1 MKKLITFALVLSLM
15 IASLF
20 AATKNS
26 ATPST
31 GTAQGSAT
39 YSAETA
45 AQYKYQT
52 NDKNRMVTIG
62 TKSGKFEAPVL
73 VTSFGQSTDGSM
85 IEQVMKRLK
94 TVAYTYNPTATSS
107 DLDGIKT
114 VVIAVGNST
123 KGLGAAGISQ
133 EQETERAKA
142 FIEAVEKKGIK
153 VICCH
158 IGGATRR
165 GALSDAFADMV
176 LPLSSF
182 IVVKEDGNEDGKF
195 TNFAKSNNVPN
206 TLVYGSKDT
215 VDAFKAIFN

>member
-1 MKKLITFALVLSLM
+1 MKKT
-15 IASLF
+15 IAIIVIIVVAISVIS
-20 AATKNS
+20 AATKTT
-26 ATPST
+26 TPST

-45 AQYKYQT
+45 ANYKYQT
-52 NDKNRMVTIG
+52 SSSNRMVTIG
-62 TKSGKFEAPVL
+62 TKSVDFEAPVL

-94 TVAYTYNPTATSS
+94 TVSYSYNPTATGA
-107 DLDGIKT
+107 DLDGVKT

-133 EQETERAKA
+133 EQETARAKEFMA
-142 FIEAVEKKGIK
+142 AVEKKGVK
-153 VICCH
+153 VILCH

-165 GALSDAFADMV
+165 GSLSDAFADMV
-176 LPLSSF
+176 LPLSSYM
-182 IVVKEDGNEDGKF
+182 VVKEDGNEDSKF
-195 TNFAKSNNVPN
+195 TSYASAHSIPI

-215 VDAFKAIFN
+215 VDAFRLIFD

>member
-1 MKKLITFALVLSLM
+1 MKKT
-15 IASLF
+15 IAIIVIIVVAISVIS
-20 AATKNS
+20 AATKNT
-26 ATPST
+26 TPST

-45 AQYKYQT
+45 ANYKYQT
-52 NDKNRMVTIG
+52 SSSNRMVTIG
-62 TKSGKFEAPVL
+62 TKSVDFEAPVL

-94 TVAYTYNPTATSS
+94 TVSYSYNPTATGA
-107 DLDGIKT
+107 DLDGVKT

-133 EQETERAKA
+133 EQETARAKEFMA
-142 FIEAVEKKGIK
+142 AVEKKGVK
-153 VICCH
+153 VILCH

-165 GALSDAFADMV
+165 GSLSDAFADMV
-176 LPLSSF
+176 LPLSSYM
-182 IVVKEDGNEDGKF
+182 VVKEDGNEDSKF
-195 TNFAKSNNVPN
+195 TSYASLNSIPI

-215 VDAFKAIFN
+215 VDAFRLIFN

>member
-1 MKKLITFALVLSLM
+1 MKRILLTMVMISLLV
-15 IASLF
+15 IPAF
-20 AATKNS
+20 AATKTS
-26 ATPST
+26 TTPST
-31 GTAQGSAT
+31 GTVEGAAT
-39 YSAETA
+39 YSQEVA

-52 NDKNRMVTIG
+52 DSKNRKVTIG
-62 TKSGKFEAPVL
+62 TITEKFQGPVL

-94 TVAYTYNPTATSS
+94 TVAYTYNPTATSA
-107 DLDGIKT
+107 DLGGVKT

-133 EQETERAKA
+133 DQETARAKEFMA
-142 FIEAVEKKGIK
+142 AVKKAGVK

-165 GALSDAFADMV
+165 GTLSDAFADMV
-176 LPLSSF
+176 LPLSSY
-182 IVVKEDGNEDGKF
+182 ILVKEDGNEDGKF
-195 TNFAKSNNVPN
+195 TSFAAANNIPI

-215 VDAFKAIFN
+215 VDAFKQIF

>member
-1 MKKLITFALVLSLM
+1 MKKT
-15 IASLF
+15 IAIIVIIVVAISVMS
-20 AATKNS
+20 AATKNT
-26 ATPST
+26 TPST

-45 AQYKYQT
+45 ANYKYQT
-52 NDKNRMVTIG
+52 SSSNRMVTIG
-62 TKSGKFEAPVL
+62 TKSVKFEAPVL

-94 TVAYTYNPTATSS
+94 TVSYSYNPTATGA
-107 DLDGIKT
+107 DLDGVKT

-133 EQETERAKA
+133 EQETARAKEFMA
-142 FIEAVEKKGIK
+142 AVEKKGVK
-153 VICCH
+153 VILCH

-165 GALSDAFADMV
+165 GSLSDAFADMV
-176 LPLSSF
+176 LPLSSYM
-182 IVVKEDGNEDGKF
+182 VVKEDGNEDSKF
-195 TNFAKSNNVPN
+195 TSYASAHSVPI

-215 VDAFKAIFN
+215 VDAFRLIFN

>member
-1 MKKLITFALVLSLM
+1 MKKIIAIILIVTVAISIM
-15 IASLF
+15 S
-20 AATKNS
+20 AATTTT
-26 ATPST
+26 TPST

-45 AQYKYQT
+45 ANYKYQT
-52 NDKNRMVTIG
+52 SSSNRMVTIG
-62 TKSGKFEAPVL
+62 TKSVDFEAPVL

-94 TVAYTYNPTATSS
+94 TVSYSYNPTATGA
-107 DLDGIKT
+107 DLDGVKT

-133 EQETERAKA
+133 EQETARAKEFMA
-142 FIEAVEKKGIK
+142 AVEKKGVK
-153 VICCH
+153 VILCH

-165 GALSDAFADMV
+165 GSLSDAFADMV
-176 LPLSSF
+176 LPLSSYM
-182 IVVKEDGNEDGKF
+182 VVKEDGNEDSKF
-195 TNFAKSNNVPN
+195 TSYASAHSIPI

-215 VDAFKAIFN
+215 VDAFRLIFD

>member
-1 MKKLITFALVLSLM
+1 MKRILLTMVM
-15 IASLF
+15 IALLVIPAF
-20 AATKNS
+20 AATKTS
-26 ATPST
+26 TTPST
-31 GTAQGSAT
+31 GTVEGAAT
-39 YSAETA
+39 YSQEVA

-52 NDKNRMVTIG
+52 DSKNRMVTIG
-62 TKSGKFEAPVL
+62 TITEKFQGPVL

-94 TVAYTYNPTATSS
+94 TVAYTYNPTATSA
-107 DLDGIKT
+107 DLGGVKT

-133 EQETERAKA
+133 DQETARAKEFMA
-142 FIEAVEKKGIK
+142 AAKKAGVK

-176 LPLSSF
+176 LPLSSY
-182 IVVKEDGNEDGKF
+182 ILVKEDGNEDGKF
-195 TNFAKSNNVPN
+195 TSFAAANNIPI

-215 VDAFKAIFN
+215 VDAFKQIF

>member
-1 MKKLITFALVLSLM
+1 MKRILLTMVMISLLV
-15 IASLF
+15 IPAF
-20 AATKNS
+20 AATKTS
-26 ATPST
+26 TTPST
-31 GTAQGSAT
+31 GTVEGAAT
-39 YSAETA
+39 YSHEIA

-52 NDKNRMVTIG
+52 DSKNRMVTIG
-62 TKSGKFEAPVL
+62 TITEKFQGPVL

-94 TVAYTYNPTATSS
+94 TVAYTYNPTATSA
-107 DLDGIKT
+107 DLGGVKT

-133 EQETERAKA
+133 DQETARAKEFMA
-142 FIEAVEKKGIK
+142 AAKKAGVK

-176 LPLSSF
+176 LPLSSY
-182 IVVKEDGNEDGKF
+182 ILVKEDGNEDGKF
-195 TNFAKSNNVPN
+195 TSFAAANNIPI

-215 VDAFKAIFN
+215 VDAFKQIF

>member
-1 MKKLITFALVLSLM
+1 MKKT
-15 IASLF
+15 IAIIVIIVVAISVVS
-20 AATKNS
+20 AATKNT
-26 ATPST
+26 TPST

-45 AQYKYQT
+45 ANYKYQT
-52 NDKNRMVTIG
+52 SSSNRMVTIG
-62 TKSGKFEAPVL
+62 TKSVDFEAPVL

-94 TVAYTYNPTATSS
+94 TVSYSYNPTATGA
-107 DLDGIKT
+107 DLDGVKT

-133 EQETERAKA
+133 EQETARATEFMA
-142 FIEAVEKKGIK
+142 AVEKKGVK
-153 VICCH
+153 VILCH

-165 GALSDAFADMV
+165 GSLSDAFADMV
-176 LPLSSF
+176 LPLSSYM
-182 IVVKEDGNEDGKF
+182 VVKEDGNEDSKF
-195 TNFAKSNNVPN
+195 TSYASAHSIPI

-215 VDAFKAIFN
+215 VDAFRLIFN

>member
-1 MKKLITFALVLSLM
+1 MKKT
-15 IASLF
+15 IAIIVIIVVAISVIS
-20 AATKNS
+20 AATKS
-26 ATPST
+26 TTPST

-45 AQYKYQT
+45 ANYKYQT
-52 NDKNRMVTIG
+52 SSSNRMVTIG
-62 TKSGKFEAPVL
+62 TKSVEFEAPVL

-94 TVAYTYNPTATSS
+94 TVSYSYNPTATGA
-107 DLDGIKT
+107 DLDGVKT

-133 EQETERAKA
+133 EQETARAKEFMA
-142 FIEAVEKKGIK
+142 AVEKKGVK
-153 VICCH
+153 VILCH

-165 GALSDAFADMV
+165 GSLSDAFADMV
-176 LPLSSF
+176 LPLSSYM
-182 IVVKEDGNEDGKF
+182 VVKEDGNEDSKF
-195 TNFAKSNNVPN
+195 TSYASLNSIPI

-215 VDAFKAIFN
+215 VDAFRLIFN

>member
-1 MKKLITFALVLSLM
+1 MKRILLTMVMISLLV
-15 IASLF
+15 IPAF
-20 AATKNS
+20 AATKTS
-26 ATPST
+26 TTPST
-31 GTAQGSAT
+31 GTVEGAAT
-39 YSAETA
+39 YSQEIA

-52 NDKNRMVTIG
+52 DSKNRKVTIG
-62 TKSGKFEAPVL
+62 TITEKFQGPVL

-94 TVAYTYNPTATSS
+94 TVAYTYNPTATSA
-107 DLDGIKT
+107 DFGGVKT
-114 VVIAVGNST
+114 VVIDVGNST

-133 EQETERAKA
+133 DQETARAKEFMA
-142 FIEAVEKKGIK
+142 AAKKAGVK

-176 LPLSSF
+176 LPLSSY
-182 IVVKEDGNEDGKF
+182 ILVKEDGNEDGKF
-195 TNFAKSNNVPN
+195 TSFAAANNIPI

-215 VDAFKAIFN
+215 VDAFKQIF

>member
-1 MKKLITFALVLSLM
+1 MKKT
-15 IASLF
+15 IAIIVIIVVAISVMS
-20 AATKNS
+20 AATKNT
-26 ATPST
+26 TPST

-45 AQYKYQT
+45 ANYKYQT
-52 NDKNRMVTIG
+52 SSSNRMVTIG
-62 TKSGKFEAPVL
+62 TKSMDFEAPVL

-94 TVAYTYNPTATSS
+94 TVSYSYNPTATGA
-107 DLDGIKT
+107 DLDGVKT

-133 EQETERAKA
+133 EQETARAKEFMA
-142 FIEAVEKKGIK
+142 AVEKKGVK
-153 VICCH
+153 VILCH

-165 GALSDAFADMV
+165 GSLSDAFADMV
-176 LPLSSF
+176 LPLSSYM
-182 IVVKEDGNEDGKF
+182 VVKEDGNEDSKF
-195 TNFAKSNNVPN
+195 TSYASAHSIPI

-215 VDAFKAIFN
+215 VDAFRLIFN

>member
-1 MKKLITFALVLSLM
+1 MKKN
-15 IASLF
+15 IAIIVIIVVAISVVS
-20 AATKNS
+20 AATKNT
-26 ATPST
+26 TPST

-45 AQYKYQT
+45 ANYKYQT
-52 NDKNRMVTIG
+52 SSSNRMVTIG
-62 TKSGKFEAPVL
+62 TKSVEFEAPVL

-94 TVAYTYNPTATSS
+94 TVSYSYNPTATGA
-107 DLDGIKT
+107 DLDGVKT

-133 EQETERAKA
+133 EQETARAKEFMA
-142 FIEAVEKKGIK
+142 AVEKKGVK
-153 VICCH
+153 VILCH

-165 GALSDAFADMV
+165 GSLSDAFADMV
-176 LPLSSF
+176 LPLSSYM
-182 IVVKEDGNEDGKF
+182 VVKEDGNEDSKF
-195 TNFAKSNNVPN
+195 TSYASAHSIPI

-215 VDAFKAIFN
+215 VDAFRLIFN

>member
-1 MKKLITFALVLSLM
+1 MKKT
-15 IASLF
+15 IAIIVIIVVAISVMS
-20 AATKNS
+20 AATNS
-26 ATPST
+26 TTPST

-45 AQYKYQT
+45 ANYKYQT
-52 NDKNRMVTIG
+52 SSSNRMVTIG
-62 TKSGKFEAPVL
+62 TKSVDFEAPVL

-94 TVAYTYNPTATSS
+94 TVSYSYNPTATGA
-107 DLDGIKT
+107 DLDGVKT

-133 EQETERAKA
+133 EQETARAKEFMA
-142 FIEAVEKKGIK
+142 AVEKKGVK
-153 VICCH
+153 VILCH

-165 GALSDAFADMV
+165 GSLSDAFADMV
-176 LPLSSF
+176 LPLSSYM
-182 IVVKEDGNEDGKF
+182 VVKEDGNEDSKF
-195 TNFAKSNNVPN
+195 TSYASAHSIPI

-215 VDAFKAIFN
+215 VDAFRLIFN

>member
-1 MKKLITFALVLSLM
+1 
-15 IASLF
+15 
-20 AATKNS
+20 
-26 ATPST
+26 
-31 GTAQGSAT
+31 
-39 YSAETA
+39 
-45 AQYKYQT
+45 
-52 NDKNRMVTIG
+52 
-62 TKSGKFEAPVL
+62 
-73 VTSFGQSTDGSM
+73 
-85 IEQVMKRLK
+85 MKRLK
-94 TVAYTYNPTATSS
+94 TVSYTYNPTATGA
-107 DLDGIKT
+107 DLSGVKT

-133 EQETERAKA
+133 EQETARAKE
-142 FIEAVEKKGIK
+142 FIASAEKAGVK

-195 TNFAKSNNVPN
+195 TSFASSHNIPI

-215 VDAFKAIFN
+215 VGAFKAIF

>member
-1 MKKLITFALVLSLM
+1 MKKT
-15 IASLF
+15 IAIIVIIVVAISAMS
-20 AATKNS
+20 AATKS
-26 ATPST
+26 TTPST

-45 AQYKYQT
+45 ANYKYQT
-52 NDKNRMVTIG
+52 SSSNRMVTIG
-62 TKSGKFEAPVL
+62 TKSVEFEAPVL

-94 TVAYTYNPTATSS
+94 TVSYSYNPTATGA
-107 DLDGIKT
+107 DLDGVKT

-133 EQETERAKA
+133 EQETARAKEFMA
-142 FIEAVEKKGIK
+142 AVEKKGVK
-153 VICCH
+153 VILCH

-165 GALSDAFADMV
+165 GSLSDAFADMV
-176 LPLSSF
+176 LPLSSYM
-182 IVVKEDGNEDGKF
+182 VVKEDGNEDSKF
-195 TNFAKSNNVPN
+195 TSYASLNSIPI

-215 VDAFKAIFN
+215 VDAFRLIFN

>member
-1 MKKLITFALVLSLM
+1 MKKT
-15 IASLF
+15 IAIIVIIVVAISVMS
-20 AATKNS
+20 AATKTT
-26 ATPST
+26 TPST

-45 AQYKYQT
+45 ANYKYQT
-52 NDKNRMVTIG
+52 SSSNRMVTIG
-62 TKSGKFEAPVL
+62 TKSVEFEAPVL

-94 TVAYTYNPTATSS
+94 TVSYSYNPTATGA
-107 DLDGIKT
+107 DLDGVKT

-133 EQETERAKA
+133 EQETARAKEFMA
-142 FIEAVEKKGIK
+142 AVEKKGVK
-153 VICCH
+153 VILCH

-165 GALSDAFADMV
+165 GSLSDAFADMV
-176 LPLSSF
+176 LPLSSYM
-182 IVVKEDGNEDGKF
+182 VVKEDGNEDSKF
-195 TNFAKSNNVPN
+195 TSYASLNSIPI

-215 VDAFKAIFN
+215 VDAFRLIFN

>member
-1 MKKLITFALVLSLM
+1 MKKT
-15 IASLF
+15 IAIIVIIVVAISVIS
-20 AATKNS
+20 AATKNT
-26 ATPST
+26 TPST

-45 AQYKYQT
+45 ANYKYQT
-52 NDKNRMVTIG
+52 SSSNRMVTIG
-62 TKSGKFEAPVL
+62 TKSMDFEAPVL

-94 TVAYTYNPTATSS
+94 TVSYSYNPTATGA
-107 DLDGIKT
+107 DLDGVKT

-133 EQETERAKA
+133 EQETARAKEFMA
-142 FIEAVEKKGIK
+142 AVEKKGVK
-153 VICCH
+153 VILCH

-165 GALSDAFADMV
+165 GSLSDAFADMV
-176 LPLSSF
+176 LPLSSYM
-182 IVVKEDGNEDGKF
+182 VVKEDGNEDSKF
-195 TNFAKSNNVPN
+195 TSYASAHSIPI

-215 VDAFKAIFN
+215 VDAFRLIFN

>member
-1 MKKLITFALVLSLM
+1 MKKLIVTMVLVSFL
-15 IASLF
+15 ITSLF
-20 AATKNS
+20 SATKNS
-26 ATPST
+26 TTPST

-45 AQYKYQT
+45 ANYKYQT
-52 NDKNRMVTIG
+52 NDKNRMVTMGSI
-62 TKSGKFEAPVL
+62 SGKFQGPVL

-94 TVAYTYNPTATSS
+94 TVSYTYNPTATGA
-107 DLDGIKT
+107 DLSGVKT

-133 EQETERAKA
+133 EQETARAKEFMA
-142 FIEAVEKKGIK
+142 SVEKAGVK

-195 TNFAKSNNVPN
+195 TSFASSHNIPI

-215 VDAFKAIFN
+215 VDAFKAIF

>member
-1 MKKLITFALVLSLM
+1 MKKTIAIILVVTVAISM
-15 IASLF
+15 MS
-20 AATKNS
+20 AATKNT
-26 ATPST
+26 TPST

-45 AQYKYQT
+45 ANYKYQT
-52 NDKNRMVTIG
+52 SSSNRMVTIG
-62 TKSGKFEAPVL
+62 TKSVEFEAPVL

-94 TVAYTYNPTATSS
+94 TVSYSYNPTATGA
-107 DLDGIKT
+107 DLDGVKT

-133 EQETERAKA
+133 EQETARAKEFMA
-142 FIEAVEKKGIK
+142 AVEKKGVK
-153 VICCH
+153 VILCH

-165 GALSDAFADMV
+165 GSLSDAFADMV
-176 LPLSSF
+176 LPLSSYM
-182 IVVKEDGNEDGKF
+182 VVKEDGNEDSKF
-195 TNFAKSNNVPN
+195 TSYASLNSIPI

-215 VDAFKAIFN
+215 VDAFRLIFN

>member
-1 MKKLITFALVLSLM
+1 MKKT
-15 IASLF
+15 IAIIVIIVVAISVMS
-20 AATKNS
+20 AATKTT
-26 ATPST
+26 TPST

-45 AQYKYQT
+45 ANYKYQT
-52 NDKNRMVTIG
+52 SSSNRMVTIG
-62 TKSGKFEAPVL
+62 TKSVDFEAPVL

-94 TVAYTYNPTATSS
+94 TVSYSYNPTATGA
-107 DLDGIKT
+107 DLDGVKT

-133 EQETERAKA
+133 EQETARAKEFMA
-142 FIEAVEKKGIK
+142 AVEKKGVK
-153 VICCH
+153 VILCH

-165 GALSDAFADMV
+165 GSLSDAFADMV
-176 LPLSSF
+176 LPLSSYM
-182 IVVKEDGNEDGKF
+182 VVKEDGNEDSKF
-195 TNFAKSNNVPN
+195 TSYASAHSIPI

-215 VDAFKAIFN
+215 VDAFRLIFD

>member
-1 MKKLITFALVLSLM
+1 MKKT
-15 IASLF
+15 IAIIVIIVVAISVMS
-20 AATKNS
+20 AATKNT
-26 ATPST
+26 TPST

-45 AQYKYQT
+45 ANYKYQT
-52 NDKNRMVTIG
+52 SSSNRMVTIG
-62 TKSGKFEAPVL
+62 TKSVEFEAPVL

-94 TVAYTYNPTATSS
+94 TVSYSYNPTATGA
-107 DLDGIKT
+107 DLDGVKT

-133 EQETERAKA
+133 EQETARAKEFMA
-142 FIEAVEKKGIK
+142 AVEKKGVK
-153 VICCH
+153 VILCH

-165 GALSDAFADMV
+165 GSLSDAFADMV
-176 LPLSSF
+176 LPLSSYM
-182 IVVKEDGNEDGKF
+182 VVKEDGNEASKF
-195 TNFAKSNNVPN
+195 TTYASAHSIPI

-215 VDAFKAIFN
+215 VDAFRLIFN

>member
-1 MKKLITFALVLSLM
+1 MKKT
-15 IASLF
+15 IAIIVIIVVAISMMS
-20 AATKNS
+20 AATKTT
-26 ATPST
+26 TPST

-45 AQYKYQT
+45 ANYKYQT
-52 NDKNRMVTIG
+52 SSSNRMVTIG
-62 TKSGKFEAPVL
+62 TKSVDFEAPVL

-94 TVAYTYNPTATSS
+94 TVSYSYNPTATGA
-107 DLDGIKT
+107 DLDGVKT

-133 EQETERAKA
+133 EQETARAKEFMA
-142 FIEAVEKKGIK
+142 AVEKKGVK
-153 VICCH
+153 VILCH

-165 GALSDAFADMV
+165 GSLSDAFADMV
-176 LPLSSF
+176 LPLSSYM
-182 IVVKEDGNEDGKF
+182 VVKEDGNEDGKF
-195 TNFAKSNNVPN
+195 TSYASLNSIPI

-215 VDAFKAIFN
+215 VDAFRLIFN

>member
-1 MKKLITFALVLSLM
+1 MKRILLTMVMISLLV
-15 IASLF
+15 IPAF
-20 AATKNS
+20 AATKTS
-26 ATPST
+26 TTPST
-31 GTAQGSAT
+31 GTVEGAAT
-39 YSAETA
+39 YSQEVA

-52 NDKNRMVTIG
+52 DSKNRKVTIG
-62 TKSGKFEAPVL
+62 TITEKFQGPVL

-94 TVAYTYNPTATSS
+94 TVAYTYNPTATSA
-107 DLDGIKT
+107 DLSGVKT

-133 EQETERAKA
+133 DQETARAKEFMA
-142 FIEAVEKKGIK
+142 AVKKAGVK

-176 LPLSSF
+176 LPLSSY
-182 IVVKEDGNEDGKF
+182 ILVKEDGNEDGKF
-195 TNFAKSNNVPN
+195 TSFAAANNIPI

-215 VDAFKAIFN
+215 VDAFKQIF

>member
-1 MKKLITFALVLSLM
+1 MKKT
-15 IASLF
+15 IAIIVIIVVAISVMS
-20 AATKNS
+20 AATKNT
-26 ATPST
+26 TPST

-45 AQYKYQT
+45 ANYKYQT
-52 NDKNRMVTIG
+52 SSSNRMVTIG
-62 TKSGKFEAPVL
+62 TKSVEFEAPVL

-94 TVAYTYNPTATSS
+94 TVSYSYNPTATGA
-107 DLDGIKT
+107 DLDGVKT

-133 EQETERAKA
+133 EQETARAKE
-142 FIEAVEKKGIK
+142 FMVAVEKKGVK
-153 VICCH
+153 VILCH

-165 GALSDAFADMV
+165 GSLSDAFADMV
-176 LPLSSF
+176 LPLSSYM
-182 IVVKEDGNEDGKF
+182 VVKEDGNEDSKF
-195 TNFAKSNNVPN
+195 TSYASAHSIPI

-215 VDAFKAIFN
+215 VDAFRLIFN

>member
-1 MKKLITFALVLSLM
+1 MKKTIAIILIVTVAISM
-15 IASLF
+15 MS
-20 AATKNS
+20 AATKNT
-26 ATPST
+26 TPST

-45 AQYKYQT
+45 ANYKYQT
-52 NDKNRMVTIG
+52 SSSNRMVTIG
-62 TKSGKFEAPVL
+62 TKSVDFEAPVL

-94 TVAYTYNPTATSS
+94 TVSYSYNPTATGA
-107 DLDGIKT
+107 DLDGVKT

-133 EQETERAKA
+133 EQETARAKEFMA
-142 FIEAVEKKGIK
+142 AVEKKGVK
-153 VICCH
+153 VILCH

-165 GALSDAFADMV
+165 GSLSDAFADMV
-176 LPLSSF
+176 LPLSSYM
-182 IVVKEDGNEDGKF
+182 VVKEDGNEDSKF
-195 TNFAKSNNVPN
+195 TSYASAHSIPI

-215 VDAFKAIFN
+215 VDAFRLIFD

>member
-1 MKKLITFALVLSLM
+1 MKKT
-15 IASLF
+15 IAIIVIIVVAISVVS
-20 AATKNS
+20 AATKS
-26 ATPST
+26 TTPST

-45 AQYKYQT
+45 ANYKYQT
-52 NDKNRMVTIG
+52 SSSNRMVTIG
-62 TKSGKFEAPVL
+62 TKSVEFEAPVL

-94 TVAYTYNPTATSS
+94 TVSYSYNPTATGA
-107 DLDGIKT
+107 DLDGVKT

-133 EQETERAKA
+133 EQETARAKEFMA
-142 FIEAVEKKGIK
+142 AVEKKGVK
-153 VICCH
+153 VILCH

-165 GALSDAFADMV
+165 GSLSDAFADMV
-176 LPLSSF
+176 LPLSSYM
-182 IVVKEDGNEDGKF
+182 VVKEDGNEDSKF
-195 TNFAKSNNVPN
+195 TSYASAHSIPI

-215 VDAFKAIFN
+215 VDAFRLIFD

>member
-1 MKKLITFALVLSLM
+1 MKKT
-15 IASLF
+15 IAIIVIIVVAISMMS
-20 AATKNS
+20 AATKTT
-26 ATPST
+26 TPST

-45 AQYKYQT
+45 ANYKYQT
-52 NDKNRMVTIG
+52 SSSNRMVTIG
-62 TKSGKFEAPVL
+62 TKSVDFEAPVL

-94 TVAYTYNPTATSS
+94 TVSYSYNPTATGA
-107 DLDGIKT
+107 DLDGVKT

-133 EQETERAKA
+133 EQETARAKEFMA
-142 FIEAVEKKGIK
+142 AVEKKGVK
-153 VICCH
+153 VILCH

-165 GALSDAFADMV
+165 GSLSDAFADMV
-176 LPLSSF
+176 LPLSSYM
-182 IVVKEDGNEDGKF
+182 VVKEDGNEDSKF
-195 TNFAKSNNVPN
+195 TSYASLNSIPI

-215 VDAFKAIFN
+215 VDAFRLIFD

>member
-1 MKKLITFALVLSLM
+1 MKRILLTMVMISLLV
-15 IASLF
+15 IPAF
-20 AATKNS
+20 AATKTS
-26 ATPST
+26 TTPST
-31 GTAQGSAT
+31 GTVEGAAT
-39 YSAETA
+39 YSQEIA

-52 NDKNRMVTIG
+52 DSKNRKVTIG
-62 TKSGKFEAPVL
+62 SITEKFQGPVL

-94 TVAYTYNPTATSS
+94 TVAYTYNPTATSA
-107 DLDGIKT
+107 DLGGVKT

-133 EQETERAKA
+133 DQETARAKEFMA
-142 FIEAVEKKGIK
+142 AVKKAGVK

-176 LPLSSF
+176 LPLSSY
-182 IVVKEDGNEDGKF
+182 ILVKEDGNEDGKF
-195 TNFAKSNNVPN
+195 TSFAAANNIPI

-215 VDAFKAIFN
+215 VDAFKQIF

>member
-1 MKKLITFALVLSLM
+1 MKKT
-15 IASLF
+15 IAIIVIIVVAISVIS
-20 AATKNS
+20 AATKNT
-26 ATPST
+26 TPST

-45 AQYKYQT
+45 ANYKYQT
-52 NDKNRMVTIG
+52 SSSNRMVTIG
-62 TKSGKFEAPVL
+62 TKSVEFEAPVL

-94 TVAYTYNPTATSS
+94 TVSYSYNPTATGA
-107 DLDGIKT
+107 DLDGVKT

-133 EQETERAKA
+133 EQETARAKEFMA
-142 FIEAVEKKGIK
+142 AVEKKGVK
-153 VICCH
+153 VILCH

-165 GALSDAFADMV
+165 GSLSDAFADMV
-176 LPLSSF
+176 LPLSSYM
-182 IVVKEDGNEDGKF
+182 VVKEDGNEDSKF
-195 TNFAKSNNVPN
+195 TSYASAHSIPI

-215 VDAFKAIFN
+215 VDAFRLIFN

>member
-1 MKKLITFALVLSLM
+1 MKKT
-15 IASLF
+15 IAIIVIIVVAISVIS
-20 AATKNS
+20 AATKS
-26 ATPST
+26 TTPST

-45 AQYKYQT
+45 ANYKYQT
-52 NDKNRMVTIG
+52 SSSNRMVTIG
-62 TKSGKFEAPVL
+62 TKSVEFEAPVL

-94 TVAYTYNPTATSS
+94 TVSYSYNPTATGA
-107 DLDGIKT
+107 DLDGVKT

-133 EQETERAKA
+133 EQETARAKEFMA
-142 FIEAVEKKGIK
+142 AVEKKGVK
-153 VICCH
+153 VILCH

-165 GALSDAFADMV
+165 GSLSDAFADMV
-176 LPLSSF
+176 LPLSSYM
-182 IVVKEDGNEDGKF
+182 VVKEDGNEDSNF
-195 TNFAKSNNVPN
+195 TSYASLNSIPI

-215 VDAFKAIFN
+215 VDAFRQIFN

>member
-1 MKKLITFALVLSLM
+1 MKKT
-15 IASLF
+15 IAIIVIIVVAISVMS
-20 AATKNS
+20 AATKNT
-26 ATPST
+26 TPST

-45 AQYKYQT
+45 ANYKYQT
-52 NDKNRMVTIG
+52 SSSNRMVTIG
-62 TKSGKFEAPVL
+62 TKSVDFEAPVL

-94 TVAYTYNPTATSS
+94 TVSYAYNPTATGA
-107 DLDGIKT
+107 DLDGVKT

-133 EQETERAKA
+133 EQETARAKEFMA
-142 FIEAVEKKGIK
+142 AVEKKGVK
-153 VICCH
+153 VILCH

-165 GALSDAFADMV
+165 GSLSDAFADMV
-176 LPLSSF
+176 LPLSSYM
-182 IVVKEDGNEDGKF
+182 VVKEDGNEDSKF
-195 TNFAKSNNVPN
+195 TSYASAHSIPI

-215 VDAFKAIFN
+215 VDAFRLIFD

>member
-1 MKKLITFALVLSLM
+1 MKKT
-15 IASLF
+15 IAIIVIIVVAISAMS
-20 AATKNS
+20 AATKNT
-26 ATPST
+26 TPST

-45 AQYKYQT
+45 ANYKYQT
-52 NDKNRMVTIG
+52 SSSNRMVTIG
-62 TKSGKFEAPVL
+62 TKSVEFEAPVL

-94 TVAYTYNPTATSS
+94 TVSYSYNPTATGA
-107 DLDGIKT
+107 DLDGVKT

-133 EQETERAKA
+133 EQETARAKEFMA
-142 FIEAVEKKGIK
+142 AVEKKGVK
-153 VICCH
+153 VILCH

-165 GALSDAFADMV
+165 GSLSDAFADMV
-176 LPLSSF
+176 LPLSSYM
-182 IVVKEDGNEDGKF
+182 VVKEDGNEDSKF
-195 TNFAKSNNVPN
+195 TSYASAHSIPI

-215 VDAFKAIFN
+215 VDAFRLIFD